1 MKLDDVEDLAWDL
14 MDDHGIATTWSFSF
28 DNAKRRCGQ
37 CVHSKRT
44 ITVSRYYAEQN
55 GEKEIS
61 DTILHE
67 IAHALVGPGNG
78 HGPKWQA
85 MARKI
90 GATPNRCADAS
101 VVMPPAPWELVCT
114 EGHSL
119 GFRHRRYRHMNMH
132 VCGRCRS
139 PLVYLPTV

>member
-1 MKLDDVEDLAWDL
+1 MNPAGARITARHL
-14 MDDHGIATTWSFSF
+14 MDEHGLHAWSFGF

-37 CVHSKRT
+37 CNYTKRL
-44 ITVSRYYAEQN
+44 ITLSRYYVGMNDER
-55 GEKEIS
+55 EVR

-67 IAHALVGPGNG
+67 IAHALTGPGHG
-78 HGPKWQA
+78 HGPKWKST
-85 MARKI
+85 ARKI

-101 VVMPPAPWELVCT
+101 VSMPPAPWELLCT

-119 GFRHRRYRHMNMH
+119 GPRHRRYRHMDMN

-139 PLVYLPTV
+139 PLVYVPNA